1 MEIDRLQIEL
11 KQLSAS
17 NPADVKVLQDIE
29 KDLQYIRNLLR
40 CSHSDN
46 DDDIVVLPPSW
57 KPLEVNTEV
66 MKHGQES
73 LRGSKS
79 RWPSKNA
86 NREFRNVPLYI

>member
-1 MEIDRLQIEL
+1 MEIDRLQVEL

-17 NPADVKVLQDIE
+17 NPADAKVLQDIE

-46 DDDIVVLPPSW
+46 DDVVVLPPSW

-66 MKHGQES
+66 MKHGQEA